1 MGEGSGHS
9 PYSLKKENVSGCI
22 STNTTAAPFLFFC
35 LAVFLKKTHSK
46 QAKSVHAVPNLV
58 DHITF

>member
-1 MGEGSGHS
+1 M
-9 PYSLKKENVSGCI
+9 YQDVSVP
-22 STNTTAAPFLFFC
+22 NTTAAHFLFFC

-58 DHITF
+58 NHIMF